1 MRYKN
6 YGDSLDRY
14 RKLNTLDL
22 KEVEQ
27 EIDLMMSISD
37 NPSDELIIEI
47 TSLIKLAKALGT
59 KRSW

>member
-1 MRYKN
+1 MRYRN

-14 RKLNTLDL
+14 RTLNTLNL
-22 KEVEQ
+22 AEVEQ

-37 NPSDELIIEI
+37 DPSDELIETI